1 MKFIEMIIGII
12 EKLFKRTE
20 GKPSDSP
27 IEEGEEQVD
36 VPVVKEENIEPKLTV
51 SDEEPTGGEDRDV
64 WVKVKDGGE

>member
-1 MKFIEMIIGII
+1 MKIFEMSVEII
-12 EKLFKRTE
+12 EKLFKKSE

-36 VPVVKEENIEPKLTV
+36 VPVVEVEIEPKLTV
-51 SDEEPTGGEDRDV
+51 SDKEPTGGEDRDV

>member
-1 MKFIEMIIGII
+1 MKIFEMIVEII
-12 EKLFKRTE
+12 EKLFKKSE

-36 VPVVKEENIEPKLTV
+36 VPVVEVEIEPKLTV
-51 SDEEPTGGEDRDV
+51 SDKEPTGGEDRDV

>member
-20 GKPSDSP
+20 GEPSDSP

-36 VPVVKEENIEPKLTV
+36 VPDVKEENIEPKLTV